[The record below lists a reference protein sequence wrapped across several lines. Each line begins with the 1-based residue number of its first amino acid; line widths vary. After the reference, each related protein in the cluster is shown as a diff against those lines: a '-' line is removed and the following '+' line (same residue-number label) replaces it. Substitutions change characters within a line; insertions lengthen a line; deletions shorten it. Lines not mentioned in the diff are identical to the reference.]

1 MPEPAGKRITSGTE
15 TSPPS
20 MKRIFA
26 AWLTICSMAS
36 VAKSENWNSKIGRMP
51 VSAAPTAT
59 PATAQLGDR
68 RVHHPLGAEAL
79 DQVAG
84 HLEGAAID
92 ADVLAH
98 QEDAFVGLHGVRQA
112 LPGSP
117 AA

>member
-1 MPEPAGKRITSGTE
+1 MTSGTE

-51 VSAAPTAT
+51 ASAAPTAT
-59 PATAQLGDR
+59 PAPPSSEIGVSITRSAPKRCD
-68 RVHHPLGAEAL
+68 E
-79 DQVAG
+79 VAR

-98 QEDAFVGLHGVRQA
+98 QEDGRSASMA
-112 LPGSP
+112 IAIASWI
-117 AA
+117 AWA